1 MYVCHHVL
9 WKHGWEGVMRVLGCP
24 VLSVVVSLPLWLSL
38 GLVTV
43 AVVPCSLH
51 SFLVET
57 VCMCL
62 RSHWSQFGFQGGPQ
76 LPGASLYPFILV
88 IQIGF
93 FSSWYSFTFRVWCCS
108 CFCSCFQGSTTMC
121 TSSAVSDFLVTWWE
135 MQELNF
141 KWLEG
146 AGKSFHL
153 TALLAEGSAACT
165 PQNLLSVSCSGL
177 ASHPFQ
183 CGCLTVGGRYEFSS
197 LWLIT
202 WPVFF
207 QLLLACAAL
216 IMGLFLAAAGE
227 TLQLTQAPS
236 ISPDLPSW
244 FLSASEFSRNPLS
257 CSLRA
262 YCECQC
268 AGH

>member
-1 MYVCHHVL
+1 MKAWVGGSHACAWLPSSFCGGLITSVTFSGSGHCCCSSLLIAFFLGWDCAHVPEESLKSVWFPGWASAPRSIPLPIPSGHSDWLLFFLIFLHLQSLVLLMLLLLFPRIHYHVHVL
-9 WKHGWEGVMRVLGCP
+9 SRVGFSCHLMGNAGAQLQVTGGGWEEFSLNCPIGGGVCCLHP
-24 VLSVVVSLPLWLSL
+24 SELAVSKLFWSGFPPFPAWLSD
-38 GLVTV
+38 
-43 AVVPCSLH
+43 
-51 SFLVET
+51 
-57 VCMCL
+57 
-62 RSHWSQFGFQGGPQ
+62 R
-76 LPGASLYPFILV
+76 
-88 IQIGF
+88 
-93 FSSWYSFTFRVWCCS
+93 
-108 CFCSCFQGSTTMC
+108 
-121 TSSAVSDFLVTWWE
+121 
-135 MQELNF
+135 
-141 KWLEG
+141 
-146 AGKSFHL
+146 
-153 TALLAEGSAACT
+153 
-165 PQNLLSVSCSGL
+165 
-177 ASHPFQ
+177 
-183 CGCLTVGGRYEFSS
+183 GGRYEFSS